1 MSFFILIATFA
12 VFSMPASEHSDLQV
26 SFANK
31 EIRYQRLT
39 PPDIIFQKS
48 AKLTGWRGGRGND

>member
-1 MSFFILIATFA
+1 
-12 VFSMPASEHSDLQV
+12 MPASEHSDLQV